1 MSDFVIRT
9 VPGSPFARAVMA
21 TLEEKRVP
29 WRLAPLTPG
38 ETKQPAY
45 LAHNPFGRMPTI
57 EHSGFSLYETQ
68 AILRYVDRMFRTP
81 AMTPADPKLAARMDQ
96 AMNICDWYLFQNC
109 GNIITFQRV
118 VGPKLLGMTPD
129 EAAIAEAMPRAHTVF
144 AELSRLLGDQAFF
157 VGDRPSL
164 ADMMIGSHLDFFAM
178 TPEWDSLTEARKNLA
193 TWLQRLEL
201 RPSFQATT
209 WENIARKA
217 AA

>member
-1 MSDFVIRT
+1 MSDFIVRT
-9 VPGSPFARAVMA
+9 IPGSPFARAVMA

-29 WRLAPLTPG
+29 WRLVPLAPG
-38 ETKQPAY
+38 ETRQPAY

-57 EHSGFSLYETQ
+57 EHEGFSLYETQ
-68 AILRYVDRMFRTP
+68 AILRYIDRVFPSP
-81 AMTPADPKLAARMDQ
+81 AMTPREPRLAARMDQ
-96 AMNICDWYLFQNC
+96 AMNVCDWYLFQNC

-144 AELSRLLGDQAFF
+144 AELSRLLGDQAFIA
-157 VGDRPSL
+157 GERLTL

-178 TPEWDSLTEARKNLA
+178 TPEWDSLTEGRKNLV